1 MATSRQQLRKYLD
14 WPLVGAALGL
24 VVCGIVG
31 LLSATTG
38 TATARVSGLAGIQF
52 LWLVLGIGVA
62 IGAIRVPTR
71 FWFGISYIL
80 YGISII
86 ALVLTLAVGVSR
98 MGAERWLAIGPFRF
112 QTSEMGKIGLI
123 LALARYLSFHK
134 VSVSRFR
141 DFAVTVGLV
150 LVPIALIHRQPDLGT
165 ALVYGSIFL
174 PMVYWAGLANLHLL
188 AIITPVINAVCA
200 FAGWIP
206 WLVFLLILVGVLFLM
221 RPPLRWTVVIA
232 VINLVVGIV
241 TPAIWDRL
249 EPFQQRRIETFFSPE
264 KDPLGAGYQ
273 IIQSQV
279 AIGSGGLWGKGFL
292 EGSQTRLAYLPET
305 HTDFIFA
312 VLGEEFGFLGAI
324 VIVALY
330 VLLIWRIFRMALVA
344 NNNFASFVCI
354 GVGSM
359 FAFHGIIN
367 IGMTIGLAPVTGLP
381 LLLVSYGGSSLLTNG
396 LAIGMVL
403 GFGVRRF
410 E

>member
-1 MATSRQQLRKYLD
+1 MRET
-14 WPLVGAALGL
+14 P
-24 VVCGIVG
+24 
-31 LLSATTG
+31 
-38 TATARVSGLAGIQF
+38 TARVRTS
-52 LWLVLGIGVA
+52 A
-62 IGAIRVPTR
+62 IML
-71 FWFGISYIL
+71 ISYIL

>member
-221 RPPLRWTVVIA
+221 RPPLRWT
-232 VINLVVGIV
+232 
-241 TPAIWDRL
+241 
-249 EPFQQRRIETFFSPE
+249 
-264 KDPLGAGYQ
+264 
-273 IIQSQV
+273 
-279 AIGSGGLWGKGFL
+279 
-292 EGSQTRLAYLPET
+292 
-305 HTDFIFA
+305 
-312 VLGEEFGFLGAI
+312 
-324 VIVALY
+324 
-330 VLLIWRIFRMALVA
+330 
-344 NNNFASFVCI
+344 
-354 GVGSM
+354 
-359 FAFHGIIN
+359 
-367 IGMTIGLAPVTGLP
+367 
-381 LLLVSYGGSSLLTNG
+381 
-396 LAIGMVL
+396 
-403 GFGVRRF
+403 
-410 E
+410 

>member
-1 MATSRQQLRKYLD
+1 MAFSRQQVRKYLD
-14 WPLVGAALGL
+14 WPLVAAASGL
-24 VVCGIVG
+24 ALAGMVG

-38 TATARVSGLAGIQF
+38 TATTRVGGLAGVQF
-52 LWLVLGIGVA
+52 LWLILAAGAA
-62 IGAIRVPTR
+62 IVAIRVPTR
-71 FWFGISYIL
+71 IWFGIAYIL

-86 ALVLTLAVGVSR
+86 ALVATLFVGVSR
-98 MGAERWLAIGPFRF
+98 MGAERWLAVGPFRF
-112 QTSEMGKIGLI
+112 QTSEIGKIGLI

-141 DFAVTVGLV
+141 NFAIAAGLA
-150 LVPIALIHRQPDLGT
+150 LVPIALIREQPDLGT
-165 ALVYGSIFL
+165 ALVYGFTFL
-174 PMVYWAGLANLHLL
+174 PVVYWAGLANLHLL
-188 AIITPVINAVCA
+188 AILTPIVNAICA

-206 WLVFLLILVGVLFLM
+206 WLVFLLVLVGILFMM
-221 RPPLRWTVVIA
+221 RPPLRWTIVIA
-232 VINLVVGIV
+232 AVNLLVGV
-241 TPAIWDRL
+241 ATPAIWDHL

-279 AIGSGGLWGKGFL
+279 AIGSGGLWGKGFQ

-312 VLGEEFGFLGAI
+312 VLGEEFGFVGAMVVVAMY
-324 VIVALY
+324 VI
-330 VLLIWRIFRMALVA
+330 LIWRIYRMALIA
-344 NNNFASFVCI
+344 NSSFASFVCI

-359 FAFHGIIN
+359 FAFHGMIN

-396 LAIGMVL
+396 FAIGMVL
-403 GFGVRRF
+403 GFGVRRY